1 MKWALR
7 KQSIGIMGI
16 ALFLVLLSFFVPWQT
31 QSTSQIIILGNFC
44 LTLFF
49 FLSYQNQLKYQHLQ
63 ASKNSDVQLDLAL
76 ESAKMAIWDW
86 NILNNQVTWSKGYEQ
101 LFGFELATLNGCYE
115 AFISQIHPEDQE
127 VFAQVV
133 NRAIKEKIYYKHE
146 FRVVWEDGSIHWLE
160 GKGKAIYNDADEA
173 VGMTGTIRDISDV
186 YNELNLRKLA
196 EAKIQFLNAEIE
208 QRVLERTAQL
218 IEENQELFKKIA
230 ERQLLEQKLHSSET
244 QMRGVFEAITD
255 IVLVID
261 TQTGSINVAPTNPV
275 CLHKSA
281 TDIISKTIELIFQ
294 NEAGENY
301 LNPIQQALE
310 KQQTINFDYSLSFD
324 DSEVWLA
331 ASVSP
336 LLNDSV
342 IWVARD
348 ITERRAIETMKNEF
362 ISIVSH
368 ELRTPLTAI
377 RGSLG
382 LLATGALNNNP
393 QRMQRLIEIAS
404 IDTERLVRLVNDILD
419 LERLE
424 SGKITLVRE
433 FCEVEI
439 LIKLSVEAIRGLAEK
454 DNITLSIFP
463 ISAQVLAAP
472 DSIIQVLENL
482 LSNAIKFSPAHSA
495 IAIFAEVQDEWVLF
509 KVKDQ
514 GRGIPHDKL
523 ELVFRRFQQVD
534 ASDSRSKGGTGLGLA
549 ICQSIIEQHGGR
561 IWVESVLGSG
571 SIFYF
576 TLPTSD
582 KRGLFENI

>member
-1 MKWALR
+1 MKWTFR
-7 KQSIGIMGI
+7 KQS
-16 ALFLVLLSFFVPWQT
+16 AELFSIEPVGMMLSPFVFWLDH
-31 QSTSQIIILGNFC
+31 SIDYIIILSI
-44 LTLFF
+44 FF
-49 FLSYQNQLKYQHLQ
+49 FIFCITLPYFLWQQYQSKHQQIQAATTIEIQL
-63 ASKNSDVQLDLAL
+63 NMAL
-76 ESAKMAIWDW
+76 EAAKVSIWDW
-86 NILNNQVTWSKGYEQ
+86 DILTNQVTFSKGQEH
-101 LFGFELATLNGCYE
+101 LFGLESGRFNSTYE
-115 AFISQIHPEDQE
+115 TFVSLIHPEDREGLNQ
-127 VFAQVV
+127 AV
-133 NRAIKEKIYYKHE
+133 NRAIKEKIYYRYE
-146 FRVVWEDGSIHWLE
+146 YRIVWADGSVHWIE
-160 GKGKAIYNDADEA
+160 AKGKAIYNEIGKA
-173 VGMTGTIRDISDV
+173 VGMTGTVRDIGDICD
-186 YNELNLRKLA
+186 ERRLRKIA
-196 EAKIQFLNAEIE
+196 EAKIQTLNAELE

-218 IEENQELFKKIA
+218 SEANQELSKIIA
-230 ERQLLEQKLHSSET
+230 ERQLLEQKLHSSEA

-281 TDIISKTIELIFQ
+281 TDLISKTIELIFE
-294 NEAGENY
+294 NEINENY

-324 DSEVWLA
+324 DSEVWFA
-331 ASVSP
+331 ASISP

-348 ITERRAIETMKNEF
+348 ITERRAIETIKDEF

-382 LLATGALNNNP
+382 LLATGTLNNNP

-404 IDTERLVRLVNDILD
+404 IDTERLVRLVNDILN

-424 SGKITLVRE
+424 SGKVTLIKE
-433 FCEVEI
+433 FCDVAT
-439 LIKLSVEAIRGLAEK
+439 LIEQSVAAIRLLAEK
-454 DNITLSIFP
+454 DHITLAIFP
-463 ISAQVLAAP
+463 ISAQVWAAP
-472 DSIIQVLENL
+472 DSIIQVLANL
-482 LSNAIKFSPAHSA
+482 LSNAIKFSPANSA
-495 IAIFAEVQDEWVLF
+495 ISIFAEVQDDWVLF

-514 GRGIPHDKL
+514 GRGIPSDKL

-549 ICQSIIEQHGGR
+549 ICQSIVEQHGGQ

-576 TLPTSD
+576 TLP
-582 KRGLFENI
+582 RFAE

>member
-1 MKWALR
+1 MKWAFKQQNIGILSILPVSVVFSTWVPWST
-7 KQSIGIMGI
+7 QSIDYKIILSFSFGVLCI
-16 ALFLVLLSFFVPWQT
+16 ALAYLLSHKN
-31 QSTSQIIILGNFC
+31 QIKHQEIKRLATIEI
-44 LTLFF
+44 
-49 FLSYQNQLKYQHLQ
+49 
-63 ASKNSDVQLDLAL
+63 QLDMAL
-76 ESAKMAIWDW
+76 EAAQMSIWNW
-86 NILNNQVTWSKGYEQ
+86 HLLTNQVILSKGKEH
-101 LFGFELATLNGCYE
+101 LFGLESGEFNGRYETFESL
-115 AFISQIHPEDQE
+115 IHPEDRLGLNQ
-127 VFAQVV
+127 AM
-133 NRAIKEKIYYKHE
+133 NSAIKEKIDYQYE
-146 FRVVWEDGSIHWLE
+146 YRVVWADSSIHWIE
-160 GKGKAIYNDADEA
+160 SKGKAIYNEVGEA
-173 VGMTGTIRDISDV
+173 VQMMGTVRDISDA
-186 YNELNLRKLA
+186 YNERCLRKIA
-196 EAKIQFLNAEIE
+196 EAKIQTLNAELE
-208 QRVLERTAQL
+208 QRVLKRTARLSEDNQQL
-218 IEENQELFKKIA
+218 SKIIV
-230 ERQLLEQKLHSSET
+230 ERQLLEQKLHSSEA

-261 TQTGSINVAPTNPV
+261 TKTGSINVAPTNPV

-294 NEAGENY
+294 NEELESC

-336 LLNDSV
+336 LVDDSV

-382 LLATGALNNNP
+382 LLAAGALNNNP

-424 SGKITLVRE
+424 SGKVTLVKE
-433 FCEVEI
+433 FCDVAT
-439 LIKLSVEAIRGLAEK
+439 LIEQSVAAIRLLAEK
-454 DNITLSIFP
+454 DNITISIFS
-463 ISAQVLAAP
+463 ISAQVWAAP
-472 DSIIQVLENL
+472 DSIIQVLANL
-482 LSNAIKFSPAHSA
+482 LSNAIKFSKANTVIS
-495 IAIFAEVQDEWVLF
+495 IFAEVQDEWVWF

-514 GRGIPHDKL
+514 GRGIPPDKL

-549 ICQSIIEQHGGR
+549 ICQSIVEQHGGQ
-561 IWVESVLGSG
+561 IWVESVLNSG

-576 TLPTSD
+576 TLP
-582 KRGLFENI
+582 RFAE

>member
-1 MKWALR
+1 MKWELS
-7 KQSIGIMGI
+7 KQRILILGITV
-16 ALFLVLLSFFVPWQT
+16 FLVMLSPLLPWLI
-31 QSTSQIIILGNFC
+31 QSVEQVVIFWI
-44 LTLFF
+44 F
-49 FLSYQNQLKYQHLQ
+49 FLALVFILLYQNQLKYQQSQVLKTSE
-63 ASKNSDVQLDLAL
+63 AQLNFAL
-76 ESAKMAIWDW
+76 EAAKMSIWNW
-86 NILNNQVTWSKGYEQ
+86 NLLDNQVTWSKGHEQ
-101 LFGFELATLNGCYE
+101 LFGLESATLNGSYE
-115 AFISQIHPEDQE
+115 VFRSQIHAEDQE
-127 VFAQVV
+127 AFVQVV
-133 NRAIKEKIYYKHE
+133 NRAIKEKVDYQHE
-146 FRVVWEDGSIHWLE
+146 FRVIWEDGSIHWLE
-160 GKGKAIYNDADEA
+160 SKGKAIYNDADEA
-173 VGMTGTIRDISDV
+173 VQMRGIVRDISDV
-186 YNELNLRKLA
+186 YNEINLRKLA
-196 EAKIQFLNAEIE
+196 EKKMQCFNTELE
-208 QRVLERTAQL
+208 QRVLERTAQFN
-218 IEENQELFKKIA
+218 EENQELSKKIS
-230 ERQLLEQKLHSSET
+230 ERQLLEQKLHSSEA
-244 QMRGVFEAITD
+244 QMRRVFEAITD

-261 TQTGSINVAPTNPV
+261 TQSGSINVAPTNPV

-294 NEAGENY
+294 DETSENY

-331 ASVSP
+331 ASISP
-336 LLNDSV
+336 LLNESV

-424 SGKITLVRE
+424 SGKVILVKE
-433 FCEVEI
+433 FCDIEI
-439 LIKLSVEAIRGLAEK
+439 LIKQSVEAIRLLAEK
-454 DNITLSIFP
+454 DNITLSILP
-463 ISAQVLAAP
+463 ISAQIWAAP
-472 DSIIQVLENL
+472 DSIIQVLANL
-482 LSNAIKFSPAHSA
+482 LSNAIKFSPANSA
-495 IAIFAEVQDEWVLF
+495 ISVFVEVQDEWILF
-509 KVKDQ
+509 KIKDQ
-514 GRGIPHDKL
+514 GRGIPSDKL

-549 ICQSIIEQHGGR
+549 ICQSIVEQHGGN

-571 SIFYF
+571 SVFYF
-576 TLPTSD
+576 TLPISEG
-582 KRGLFENI
+582 KEVL